1 MNALR
6 TTQPAS
12 LLLLASGSP
21 RRRELLAHL
30 LDSFEVVVSDVDES
44 SAATDPVRLA
54 AELAQRKA
62 EAVAAA
68 HPGRTV
74 LGADTVVAL
83 EGTLLGKPADEA
95 ENREFVA
102 LLSGKTHTVT
112 TGLCLIAGGQT
123 LSASETTAV
132 TFRALS
138 PAEIAHYAA
147 SGEGLDKAGG
157 YGIQGLGM
165 ALVKGIDGDYSGV
178 VGLPLGQTLELLR
191 AGGVQTRWDK

>member
-1 MNALR
+1 MTKLTTSACSALI
-6 TTQPAS
+6 
-12 LLLLASGSP
+12 LASGSP

-30 LDSFEVVVSDVDES
+30 LDDFEVVVSDVDES
-44 SAATDPVRLA
+44 SAVTDPVRLA
-54 AELAQRKA
+54 VKLAQRKA

-68 HPGRTV
+68 HPGRAV

-83 EGTLLGKPADEA
+83 GGRLLGKPADEA
-95 ENREFVA
+95 ENREFTA
-102 LLSGKTHTVT
+102 LLSGKTHHVT
-112 TGLCLIAGGQT
+112 TGLCLVVGGQT

-138 PAEIAHYAA
+138 PAETAHYAA

-165 ALVKGIDGDYSGV
+165 ALVQGIAGDYSNV

-191 AGGVQTRWDK
+191 RGGVRTRWD